1 MMLRALRAF
10 AAAVDGMNEQL
21 GRLLSFVVWLIA
33 LVCVIVVGLR
43 YIFYMSFT
51 WMQELYVWIHAVVFL
66 SGASFALL
74 LNAHVR
80 VDILYTK
87 WSLRTRAIV
96 EIIGA
101 FVFTLLWMVV
111 LAWLSW
117 PFIVGSWSIL
127 EGSAQPNGMPGV
139 FLLNSML
146 LVFCALMGLQT
157 LAIAARGILVLAG
170 DAAAARTPPFAPD
183 VSALDQPAP

>member
-10 AAAVDGMNEQL
+10 AAAIDGMN
-21 GRLLSFVVWLIA
+21 GRIGRMLSFLVWLIA
-33 LVCVIVVGLR
+33 LVCAIVVGLR

-66 SGASFALL
+66 TGASFAML

-87 WSLRTRAIV
+87 WSLRTRTVV
-96 EIIGA
+96 EIVGA

-117 PFIVGSWSIL
+117 PFIVGSWLIL
-127 EGSAQPNGMPGV
+127 EGSAQPNGIPGV
-139 FLLNSML
+139 FLLRTML
-146 LVFCALMGLQT
+146 LVFCALMALQT

-170 DAAAARTPPFAPD
+170 DEAAARTPPFAPD